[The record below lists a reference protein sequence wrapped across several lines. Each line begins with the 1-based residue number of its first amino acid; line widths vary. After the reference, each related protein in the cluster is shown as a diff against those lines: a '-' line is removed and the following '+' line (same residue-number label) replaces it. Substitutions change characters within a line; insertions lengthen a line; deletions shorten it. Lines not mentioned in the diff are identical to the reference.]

1 MLFKIIRLI
10 FLILLT
16 TNCPLRSFDLLN
28 RPIIIINS
36 TSNSTSNYG
45 NETKQIE
52 PYKPNYNYDF
62 EPSRV
67 EDFGY
72 NLEY

>member
-1 MLFKIIRLI
+1 MLFKITRLI

-16 TNCPLRSFDLLN
+16 TGCPLRSFDLLN

-36 TSNSTSNYG
+36 TSTNYE
-45 NETKQIE
+45 NETQQNKSYE
-52 PYKPNYNYDF
+52 PYKSKYNYDF

>member
-1 MLFKIIRLI
+1 M
-10 FLILLT
+10 
-16 TNCPLRSFDLLN
+16 
-28 RPIIIINS
+28 
-36 TSNSTSNYG
+36 NYEK
-45 NETKQIE
+45 ETKQIE

-72 NLEY
+72 NLDYW

>member
-16 TNCPLRSFDLLN
+16 TNCPLRSLDFLN
-28 RPIIIINS
+28 RPIVIINS
-36 TSNSTSNYG
+36 TSMNYEK
-45 NETKQIE
+45 ETKQIE